1 MQMPSIASVQSLGLL
16 SAAEEAA
23 GSSAAPGAAQI
34 FWWVFW
40 GVGWVILIWQLI
52 SLRQGDPL
60 ARCPV
65 RRHRLPSWFVPS
77 QLLIW
82 MVGSLLIS
90 SVIKTG
96 LPNESVWREA
106 AAHLGTFFWY
116 LFLLIVFLGA
126 ARFGFVRGF
135 EGFGL
140 DLRRLKRDF
149 LQAVLTLWAL
159 LPLVFLSLKV
169 TVWIGRLFC
178 GPDFAMDQHTSL
190 AALHQYPQLWLR
202 GLIILNTVLV
212 VPVFEEVL
220 FRGLLQSTLTASLGK
235 PWLSIAG
242 VSLLF
247 AMMHPYPTHLPALL
261 ILSFGLGYAY
271 EKSGSLLQPIFMHI
285 LFNALNVTAS
295 LGGI

>member
-1 MQMPSIASVQSLGLL
+1 MPSIASVQSLGLL
-16 SAAEEAA
+16 LAAEEAA
-23 GSSAAPGAAQI
+23 DFSAAPGAAQI
-34 FWWVFW
+34 LWCVLW
-40 GVGWVILIWQLI
+40 GVGLVILIRWLI

-60 ARCPV
+60 AQHPI

-82 MVGSLLIS
+82 MVGSLLVV
-90 SVIKTG
+90 SVIKAG
-96 LPNESVWREA
+96 FPDNNIQREA
-106 AAHLGTFFWY
+106 AVHIGTTVWY
-116 LFLLIVFLGA
+116 LFLLMIFLGA

-135 EGFGL
+135 QGFGL
-140 DLRRLKRDF
+140 DLRRPKRDF

-159 LPLVFLSLKV
+159 LPLVFLSLEV

-247 AMMHPYPTHLPALL
+247 AMMHPYPAHLPALL

-271 EKSGSLLQPIFMHI
+271 EKSGSLLQPIFIHI
-285 LFNALNVTAS
+285 LFNALNVAAA
-295 LGGI
+295 LWGG

>member
-1 MQMPSIASVQSLGLL
+1 MPSTASVQSLELL
-16 SAAEEAA
+16 LAAEGAA
-23 GSSAAPGAAQI
+23 DSSAASGAAQI
-34 FWWVFW
+34 LWRVLL
-40 GVGWVILIWQLI
+40 GAGLVILIWRLI

-82 MVGSLLIS
+82 MVGSLLIG
-90 SVIKTG
+90 SVVQAG
-96 LPNESVWREA
+96 FPHESVWREA
-106 AAHLGTFFWY
+106 AAHLGTLLWY
-116 LFLLIVFLGA
+116 VFLLMVFLGA

-140 DLRRLKRDF
+140 NLRRLKQDF

-159 LPLVFLSLKV
+159 LPLVFLSLEV

-190 AALHQYPQLWLR
+190 SALHQYPQLWLR
-202 GLIILNTVLV
+202 GLIIFNTVLV

-271 EKSGSLLQPIFMHI
+271 EKSGSLLQPIFIHI
-285 LFNALNVTAS
+285 LFNALNVTAA